1 MIVLDASAMV
11 ELVLDTEAGRRV
23 AARIDRVEESL
34 HAPHLLTVEVAQV
47 LGRLAATGALTETR
61 SAEALQDATDL
72 DVEHYEHGF
81 LIERAWELRD
91 NLTMYDAVYV
101 ALAEL
106 LDAPLVTFDERLAS
120 APGNRA
126 RIDVLR

>member
-1 MIVLDASAMV
+1 MIVLDASALV

-23 AARIDRVEESL
+23 AARIDRIDESL

-47 LGRLAATGALTETR
+47 LRRLAATGELTETR

-72 DVEHYEHGF
+72 DVEHYEHEL
-81 LIERAWELRD
+81 LIARAWDLRD

-120 APGNRA
+120 APGHRA
-126 RIDVLR
+126 RIDIPR